1 MDREQG
7 CVFYLRVGRL
17 IGLRLL
23 CTSCAAAC
31 GLLCGGDMLL
41 KRVARGAQVGQHGAC
56 ERGMRSPM
64 PIEANTSAASESAA
78 QNTFA
83 PINIADAE
91 PLPPV
96 NTLHITDAQPLPPA
110 TTHHKC
116 ELYLVRHG
124 ERLDEAPNAPTP
136 PGWNDRPWWDPPLT
150 TNGHSQAR
158 GAAERLK
165 EAHAR
170 LPFACVYAS
179 PTCRT
184 IQTARHIAAA
194 LHLNLVLVP
203 GLAECAAAVTKA
215 GLHKFRPMPGEATAA
230 KVTKAAKD
238 GRPPML
244 SRQKTLPRFVTPS
257 EAQERPCP
265 ANTSVVCTAEASD
278 ADFDPYSEAFSESVE
293 RLARKHLRADGR
305 VLMVTHRE
313 GIKDLAIL
321 SVGSRQKK
329 VRSEYC
335 AIAKFAF
342 KEANKE
348 EAASSFEMVS
358 PPSAKGPLL

>member
-1 MDREQG
+1 MTERGTRGRGARWIESSKG

-41 KRVARGAQVGQHGAC
+41 KKDLREEVGQDGAC

-91 PLPPV
+91 HLPPV

-116 ELYLVRHG
+116 SRALPRSSAGHG
-124 ERLDEAPNAPTP
+124 ERRRRLGGPLRLDEAPNAPTP

-170 LPFACVYAS
+170 LP
-179 PTCRT
+179 
-184 IQTARHIAAA
+184 
-194 LHLNLVLVP
+194 
-203 GLAECAAAVTKA
+203 
-215 GLHKFRPMPGEATAA
+215 
-230 KVTKAAKD
+230 
-238 GRPPML
+238 
-244 SRQKTLPRFVTPS
+244 
-257 EAQERPCP
+257 
-265 ANTSVVCTAEASD
+265 
-278 ADFDPYSEAFSESVE
+278 
-293 RLARKHLRADGR
+293 
-305 VLMVTHRE
+305 
-313 GIKDLAIL
+313 
-321 SVGSRQKK
+321 
-329 VRSEYC
+329 
-335 AIAKFAF
+335 
-342 KEANKE
+342 
-348 EAASSFEMVS
+348 AASCGVFM
-358 PPSAKGPLL
+358 PRRPAGPYKLRDTSQQHYT